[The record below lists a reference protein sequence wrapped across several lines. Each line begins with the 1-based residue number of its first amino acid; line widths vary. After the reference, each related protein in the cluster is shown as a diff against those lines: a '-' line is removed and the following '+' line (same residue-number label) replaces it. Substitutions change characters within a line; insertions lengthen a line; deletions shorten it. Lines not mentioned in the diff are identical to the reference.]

1 MLACIQ
7 PPKDTEFSPGSAPAP
22 APAIALAHGTSL
34 YNTQND
40 LLLHKVLRFY
50 NENDG
55 KHMETMLSVINGGT
69 NISLRIM
76 DWFVTNYSKKHYT
89 VYELVG
95 STPTTTARAK
105 RFKVY
110 VDYKLKLRAYSK
122 KRFDPF
128 CRWDRINVPH
138 KNGTMYI
145 QTTLGQLNF
154 FKWAIENEVIRYIQ
168 ENYTAIETDMNIRNN
183 TTRRLA
189 KSHHTSSATVDG
201 CVLASGSDAISSVTA
216 DHSVIV
222 LASGSDAISSVT
234 ADHSVASGFVLASG
248 SDAISSVTAD
258 HSVIVLASGS
268 DAISSVTADH
278 SVASG
283 SSVVSGSVVASKA
296 NVVPSQGGG
305 TPKQRKKREELSS
318 SATKS
323 IKKEFVDIVIT
334 FD

>member
-7 PPKDTEFSPGSAPAP
+7 PKDDHPSFQPVV
-22 APAIALAHGTSL
+22 AHGSSL

-50 NENDG
+50 NENGGENMDI
-55 KHMETMLSVINGGT
+55 MLAVINGTT

-89 VYELVG
+89 VYDLVG
-95 STPTTTARAK
+95 NGPK

-138 KNGTMYI
+138 KNGTTYI

-154 FKWAIENEVIRYIQ
+154 FKWAIENEVLRYIE

-183 TTRRLA
+183 TTRKLA
-189 KSHHTSSATVDG
+189 KSHQTSAATVDG
-201 CVLASGSDAISSVTA
+201 GEFVAFVVASGSDANSCVPSN
-216 DHSVIV
+216 HSVPSGFV
-222 LASGSDAISSVT
+222 VASGSDANSSC
-234 ADHSVASGFVLASG
+234 ASNHSVP
-248 SDAISSVTAD
+248 
-258 HSVIVLASGS
+258 
-268 DAISSVTADH
+268 
-278 SVASG
+278 SG

-296 NVVPSQGGG
+296 KVCPSLGGG
-305 TPKQRKKREELSS
+305 TPGATNSIPSLGGGTPTKHRKKREELSS

-323 IKKEFVDIVIT
+323 IKKEFVDIVIS
-334 FD
+334 FN

>member
-7 PPKDTEFSPGSAPAP
+7 QSKDPRPTTSFSPGSTAAAAASAPAYCVP
-22 APAIALAHGTSL
+22 HLAHTNSL

-50 NENDG
+50 NENSG
-55 KHMETMLSVINGGT
+55 ENMEKMLSVINGTT

-89 VYELVG
+89 VYDLEDSGVP
-95 STPTTTARAK
+95 SK

-128 CRWDRINVPH
+128 CRWERINVPH
-138 KNGTMYI
+138 KNGTTYI

-154 FKWAIENEVIRYIQ
+154 FKWAIENQVLRYIH
-168 ENYTAIETDMNIRNN
+168 ENYSVIESDMNIRNN
-183 TTRRLA
+183 TSRKMA
-189 KSHHTSSATVDG
+189 KSHQTSSATVDG
-201 CVLASGSDAISSVTA
+201 CEIKATELTCDTEAAAADDDSST
-216 DHSVIV
+216 
-222 LASGSDAISSVT
+222 T
-234 ADHSVASGFVLASG
+234 
-248 SDAISSVTAD
+248 
-258 HSVIVLASGS
+258 
-268 DAISSVTADH
+268 
-278 SVASG
+278 
-283 SSVVSGSVVASKA
+283 SKI
-296 NVVPSQGGG
+296 
-305 TPKQRKKREELSS
+305 KHRKKREELSS
-318 SATKS
+318 SATKG

>member
-1 MLACIQ
+1 MSITRKMLACIH
-7 PPKDTEFSPGSAPAP
+7 PPKDQQPPLATTIFTPAHVS
-22 APAIALAHGTSL
+22 LAHSTSL

-50 NENDG
+50 NENSG
-55 KHMETMLSVINGGT
+55 ENMEKMLSVINGTT

-89 VYELVG
+89 VYDLIG
-95 STPTTTARAK
+95 DATSTFTSTRSK

-138 KNGTMYI
+138 KNGTTYI

-154 FKWAIENEVIRYIQ
+154 FKWAIENEVLRYIQ

-183 TTRRLA
+183 TTRKLA
-189 KSHHTSSATVDG
+189 KSHQTSSATIDG
-201 CVLASGSDAISSVTA
+201 CELTTSGITEFGENVEGT
-216 DHSVIV
+216 
-222 LASGSDAISSVT
+222 
-234 ADHSVASGFVLASG
+234 
-248 SDAISSVTAD
+248 
-258 HSVIVLASGS
+258 
-268 DAISSVTADH
+268 
-278 SVASG
+278 
-283 SSVVSGSVVASKA
+283 VSPS
-296 NVVPSQGGG
+296 PSQTTTTTG
-305 TPKQRKKREELSS
+305 TKHRKKREELSS

>member
-1 MLACIQ
+1 MLAYLQ
-7 PPKDTEFSPGSAPAP
+7 PPKDVIPVSPLGACSTTP
-22 APAIALAHGTSL
+22 ALAHGTSL

-50 NENDG
+50 NENGGENMD
-55 KHMETMLSVINGGT
+55 KMLAVINGTT

-89 VYELVG
+89 VYDLVG
-95 STPTTTARAK
+95 DASITASASSRPK

-138 KNGTMYI
+138 KNGTTYI

-154 FKWAIENEVIRYIQ
+154 FKWAIENEVLRYIQ
-168 ENYTAIETDMNIRNN
+168 ENYTSIEADMNIRNN
-183 TTRRLA
+183 TTRKMA
-189 KSHHTSSATVDG
+189 KSHQTSSATIDG
-201 CVLASGSDAISSVTA
+201 CELKPSIEEDGNITTKTNTTILSEHEASLSTSTA
-216 DHSVIV
+216 GKVKH
-222 LASGSDAISSVT
+222 
-234 ADHSVASGFVLASG
+234 
-248 SDAISSVTAD
+248 
-258 HSVIVLASGS
+258 
-268 DAISSVTADH
+268 
-278 SVASG
+278 
-283 SSVVSGSVVASKA
+283 
-296 NVVPSQGGG
+296 
-305 TPKQRKKREELSS
+305 RKKREELSS

>member
-1 MLACIQ
+1 MLACAQ
-7 PPKDTEFSPGSAPAP
+7 PLKDNPQQQLSISHSGHTACVPH
-22 APAIALAHGTSL
+22 LAHTNSL

-50 NENDG
+50 NENNG
-55 KHMETMLSVINGGT
+55 KNMEKMLSVINGTT

-89 VYELVG
+89 VYELEDSG
-95 STPTTTARAK
+95 TPAK

-138 KNGTMYI
+138 KNGTTYI

-154 FKWAIENEVIRYIQ
+154 FKWAIENQVLRYIH
-168 ENYTAIETDMNIRNN
+168 ENYSVIETDMNIRNN
-183 TTRRLA
+183 TSRKMA
-189 KSHHTSSATVDG
+189 KSHQTSSATVDG
-201 CVLASGSDAISSVTA
+201 CEIKITPTPTATGIDAAAATA
-216 DHSVIV
+216 AAND
-222 LASGSDAISSVT
+222 T
-234 ADHSVASGFVLASG
+234 EETSVADKV
-248 SDAISSVTAD
+248 
-258 HSVIVLASGS
+258 
-268 DAISSVTADH
+268 
-278 SVASG
+278 
-283 SSVVSGSVVASKA
+283 
-296 NVVPSQGGG
+296 
-305 TPKQRKKREELSS
+305 KQRKKREELSS
-318 SATKS
+318 SATKG

>member
-7 PPKDTEFSPGSAPAP
+7 PPKDRQPPTFFMSGGGPNPTLPSTSIAP
-22 APAIALAHGTSL
+22 LAHGTSL

-50 NENDG
+50 HENDG
-55 KHMETMLSVINGGT
+55 ENMEKMLSVINGTT

-89 VYELVG
+89 VYDIEG
-95 STPTTTARAK
+95 SGTPAK

-138 KNGTMYI
+138 KNGTTYI

-154 FKWAIENEVIRYIQ
+154 FKWAIENQVLRYIHD
-168 ENYTAIETDMNIRNN
+168 NYSVIESDMNIRNN
-183 TTRRLA
+183 TSRKMA

-201 CVLASGSDAISSVTA
+201 CEIKVSDMTNDTA
-216 DHSVIV
+216 ANEVAPIV
-222 LASGSDAISSVT
+222 
-234 ADHSVASGFVLASG
+234 
-248 SDAISSVTAD
+248 
-258 HSVIVLASGS
+258 
-268 DAISSVTADH
+268 
-278 SVASG
+278 
-283 SSVVSGSVVASKA
+283 K
-296 NVVPSQGGG
+296 
-305 TPKQRKKREELSS
+305 PKNRKKREELSL

>member
-7 PPKDTEFSPGSAPAP
+7 PHKDPHCQPILPAAAAAAVATLP
-22 APAIALAHGTSL
+22 PHTNAHGTSI

-50 NENDG
+50 NENNSEN
-55 KHMETMLSVINGGT
+55 MERMLSVINGTT

-89 VYELVG
+89 VYDLIG
-95 STPTTTARAK
+95 ATGTGTGGGGTSIPAK

-128 CRWDRINVPH
+128 CRWDRINVPY
-138 KNGTMYI
+138 KNGTYI

-168 ENYTAIETDMNIRNN
+168 ENYSAIEADMNIRNN
-183 TTRRLA
+183 TSRKIA
-189 KSHHTSSATVDG
+189 KSHQTSSTTIDG
-201 CVLASGSDAISSVTA
+201 CELKIPDAPLESSSSVTPA
-216 DHSVIV
+216 
-222 LASGSDAISSVT
+222 AAEAAVT
-234 ADHSVASGFVLASG
+234 A
-248 SDAISSVTAD
+248 
-258 HSVIVLASGS
+258 
-268 DAISSVTADH
+268 
-278 SVASG
+278 
-283 SSVVSGSVVASKA
+283 
-296 NVVPSQGGG
+296 
-305 TPKQRKKREELSS
+305 KQRKKREELSD
-318 SATKS
+318 SATRS
-323 IKKEFVDIVIT
+323 IKKEFVNIVLT

>member
-7 PPKDTEFSPGSAPAP
+7 PPKDSRPSSFSPGSTTATAAACVPH
-22 APAIALAHGTSL
+22 LAHGTSL

-50 NENDG
+50 NENSGDN
-55 KHMETMLSVINGGT
+55 MEKMLSVINGTT

-89 VYELVG
+89 VYDLEDSG
-95 STPTTTARAK
+95 TPAK

-128 CRWDRINVPH
+128 CRWERINVPH
-138 KNGTMYI
+138 KNGTTYI
-145 QTTLGQLNF
+145 QTTIGQLNF
-154 FKWAIENEVIRYIQ
+154 FKWAIENQVLRYIH
-168 ENYTAIETDMNIRNN
+168 ENYSVIESDMNIRNN
-183 TTRRLA
+183 TSRKMA
-189 KSHHTSSATVDG
+189 KSHQTSSATVDG
-201 CVLASGSDAISSVTA
+201 CEIKATELTCDAA
-216 DHSVIV
+216 DID
-222 LASGSDAISSVT
+222 DAAAAAAGAT
-234 ADHSVASGFVLASG
+234 KNKH
-248 SDAISSVTAD
+248 
-258 HSVIVLASGS
+258 
-268 DAISSVTADH
+268 
-278 SVASG
+278 
-283 SSVVSGSVVASKA
+283 
-296 NVVPSQGGG
+296 
-305 TPKQRKKREELSS
+305 RKKREELSS

>member
-7 PPKDTEFSPGSAPAP
+7 PKDERPSFQP
-22 APAIALAHGTSL
+22 LVAHGSSL

-50 NENDG
+50 NENGGENMDL
-55 KHMETMLSVINGGT
+55 MLAVINGTT

-89 VYELVG
+89 VYDLVG
-95 STPTTTARAK
+95 SGSGTGTPAK

-138 KNGTMYI
+138 KNGATYI

-154 FKWAIENEVIRYIQ
+154 FKWAIENEVLRYIQ

-183 TTRRLA
+183 TTRKIA
-189 KSHHTSSATVDG
+189 KSHQTSAATVDG
-201 CVLASGSDAISSVTA
+201 CEFVLA
-216 DHSVIV
+216 
-222 LASGSDAISSVT
+222 
-234 ADHSVASGFVLASG
+234 GFVLASG
-248 SDAISSVTAD
+248 SDA
-258 HSVIVLASGS
+258 
-268 DAISSVTADH
+268 
-278 SVASG
+278 
-283 SSVVSGSVVASKA
+283 VSGSAVASKA
-296 NVVPSQGGG
+296 KVGPSLEGGG
-305 TPKQRKKREELSS
+305 VKHRKKREELSL

-323 IKKEFVDIVIT
+323 IKKEFVDIVIS
-334 FD
+334 FN

>member
-7 PPKDTEFSPGSAPAP
+7 PKDDRPPFQPVV
-22 APAIALAHGTSL
+22 AHSSSI

-50 NENDG
+50 NENG
-55 KHMETMLSVINGGT
+55 GENMEKMLAVINGTT

-89 VYELVG
+89 VYELEDSG
-95 STPTTTARAK
+95 TPAK

-138 KNGTMYI
+138 KNGTTYI

-154 FKWAIENEVIRYIQ
+154 FKWAIENQVLRYIH
-168 ENYTAIETDMNIRNN
+168 ENYSVIESDMNIRNN
-183 TTRRLA
+183 TSRKMA
-189 KSHHTSSATVDG
+189 KSHQTSSATVDG
-201 CVLASGSDAISSVTA
+201 CEIKLTSVLTCDNTMPTSTASAASDGEISTA
-216 DHSVIV
+216 GDKVKH
-222 LASGSDAISSVT
+222 
-234 ADHSVASGFVLASG
+234 
-248 SDAISSVTAD
+248 
-258 HSVIVLASGS
+258 
-268 DAISSVTADH
+268 
-278 SVASG
+278 
-283 SSVVSGSVVASKA
+283 
-296 NVVPSQGGG
+296 
-305 TPKQRKKREELSS
+305 RKKREELSS
-318 SATKS
+318 SATKG

>member
-7 PPKDTEFSPGSAPAP
+7 PPKDNEFNPGHTPAPAP
-22 APAIALAHGTSL
+22 APALALAHGTSL

-89 VYELVG
+89 VYDLVG
-95 STPTTTARAK
+95 STTATATTTRAK

-154 FKWAIENEVIRYIQ
+154 FKWAIENEVLRYIQ

-189 KSHHTSSATVDG
+189 KSHQTSSATVDG
-201 CVLASGSDAISSVTA
+201 FVLAGGSDAISDVPSDHSVASGIVLAGGSDAISS
-216 DHSVIV
+216 I
-222 LASGSDAISSVT
+222 AS
-234 ADHSVASGFVLASG
+234 
-248 SDAISSVTAD
+248 
-258 HSVIVLASGS
+258 
-268 DAISSVTADH
+268 DH

-296 NVVPSQGGG
+296 NVVPSKGGG
-305 TPKQRKKREELSS
+305 TPGATPGATHRTASCGGATPGGTPAATPGATPKQRKKREELSS

>member
-1 MLACIQ
+1 MLACAQ
-7 PPKDTEFSPGSAPAP
+7 PIKDGPSLFTGQPHALFTGQSH
-22 APAIALAHGTSL
+22 ALAHGTSI

-50 NENDG
+50 HENDG
-55 KHMETMLSVINGGT
+55 ENMDKMLTVINGTT

-89 VYELVG
+89 VYDLVG
-95 STPTTTARAK
+95 EGNAAAAATRPK

-138 KNGTMYI
+138 KNGTTYI

-154 FKWAIENEVIRYIQ
+154 FKWAIENEVLRYIH

-183 TTRRLA
+183 TTRKLA
-189 KSHHTSSATVDG
+189 KSHQTSSATIDG
-201 CVLASGSDAISSVTA
+201 SEFVVAPCASNQSGPVVTA
-216 DHSVIV
+216 ATKH
-222 LASGSDAISSVT
+222 
-234 ADHSVASGFVLASG
+234 
-248 SDAISSVTAD
+248 
-258 HSVIVLASGS
+258 
-268 DAISSVTADH
+268 
-278 SVASG
+278 
-283 SSVVSGSVVASKA
+283 
-296 NVVPSQGGG
+296 
-305 TPKQRKKREELSS
+305 RKKREELSS

-334 FD
+334 FN

>member
-1 MLACIQ
+1 MLAFQ
-7 PPKDTEFSPGSAPAP
+7 HPPKDISAQAHTHP
-22 APAIALAHGTSL
+22 LAHGTSL

-50 NENDG
+50 HENG
-55 KHMETMLSVINGGT
+55 GENMEKMLAVINGTT

-89 VYELVG
+89 VYDLEG
-95 STPTTTARAK
+95 SGTPPK

-138 KNGTMYI
+138 MGGTTYI

-154 FKWAIENEVIRYIQ
+154 FKWAIENQVLRYIH
-168 ENYTAIETDMNIRNN
+168 ENYSVIESDMNIRNN
-183 TTRRLA
+183 TSRKMA
-189 KSHHTSSATVDG
+189 KSHQTSSATVDG
-201 CVLASGSDAISSVTA
+201 CEIKVDEPNEAAATVGTTLTQ
-216 DHSVIV
+216 
-222 LASGSDAISSVT
+222 T
-234 ADHSVASGFVLASG
+234 
-248 SDAISSVTAD
+248 
-258 HSVIVLASGS
+258 
-268 DAISSVTADH
+268 
-278 SVASG
+278 
-283 SSVVSGSVVASKA
+283 SK
-296 NVVPSQGGG
+296 
-305 TPKQRKKREELSS
+305 PKNRKKREELSS

-334 FD
+334 FN

>member
-7 PPKDTEFSPGSAPAP
+7 PKEDIQYPH
-22 APAIALAHGTSL
+22 AHADAQIHKCAAHSSSL

-50 NENDG
+50 NENSGDN
-55 KHMETMLSVINGGT
+55 MDMMLAVINGTT

-89 VYELVG
+89 VYDLVG
-95 STPTTTARAK
+95 GGGGGAK

-138 KNGTMYI
+138 KNGTTYI

-154 FKWAIENEVIRYIQ
+154 FKWAIENEVLRYIQ

-183 TTRRLA
+183 TTRKIA
-189 KSHHTSSATVDG
+189 KSHQTSAATVDG
-201 CVLASGSDAISSVTA
+201 SEFVAFVVASGSEFVVASGSEFVVASGSEFVVASGSDANSSAFV
-216 DHSVIV
+216 V
-222 LASGSDAISSVT
+222 ASGSDANSSV
-234 ADHSVASGFVLASG
+234 ASNHSVAC
-248 SDAISSVTAD
+248 
-258 HSVIVLASGS
+258 
-268 DAISSVTADH
+268 
-278 SVASG
+278 G
-283 SSVVSGSVVASKA
+283 SSVVSSSIVASNAKVGA
-296 NVVPSQGGG
+296 
-305 TPKQRKKREELSS
+305 TPGATPGAKHRKKREELSL

-334 FD
+334 FN

>member
-7 PPKDTEFSPGSAPAP
+7 PKDERPSFQPVA
-22 APAIALAHGTSL
+22 AHSSSL

-50 NENDG
+50 NENGGENMDL
-55 KHMETMLSVINGGT
+55 MLSVINGTT

-89 VYELVG
+89 VYDLVG
-95 STPTTTARAK
+95 SGGGTGTPAK

-138 KNGTMYI
+138 KNGSTYI

-154 FKWAIENEVIRYIQ
+154 FKWAIENEVLRYIE

-183 TTRRLA
+183 TTRKIA
-189 KSHHTSSATVDG
+189 KSHHTSAATVDG
-201 CVLASGSDAISSVTA
+201 GEFVAFVVPSGSDANSSCA
-216 DHSVIV
+216 SNHSVP
-222 LASGSDAISSVT
+222 
-234 ADHSVASGFVLASG
+234 
-248 SDAISSVTAD
+248 
-258 HSVIVLASGS
+258 
-268 DAISSVTADH
+268 
-278 SVASG
+278 SG

-296 NVVPSQGGG
+296 NVGPSLGGATISIPSLGGG
-305 TPKQRKKREELSS
+305 TPTKHRKKREELSL

-323 IKKEFVDIVIT
+323 IKKEFVDIVIS
-334 FD
+334 FN

>member
-1 MLACIQ
+1 MLACAQ
-7 PPKDTEFSPGSAPAP
+7 PIKDGPSFFTGQPHALFTGQPHALFTGQPH
-22 APAIALAHGTSL
+22 ALAHGTSI

-50 NENDG
+50 HENDG
-55 KHMETMLSVINGGT
+55 ENMDKMLAVINGT
-69 NISLRIM
+69 TSISLRIM

-89 VYELVG
+89 VYDLVG
-95 STPTTTARAK
+95 EGDTAATRPK

-138 KNGTMYI
+138 KNGTTYI

-154 FKWAIENEVIRYIQ
+154 FKWAIENEVLRYIH

-183 TTRRLA
+183 TTRKLA
-189 KSHHTSSATVDG
+189 KSHQTSSATIDG
-201 CVLASGSDAISSVTA
+201 SEFVACVVASGTDAISP
-216 DHSVIV
+216 
-222 LASGSDAISSVT
+222 G
-234 ADHSVASGFVLASG
+234 
-248 SDAISSVTAD
+248 
-258 HSVIVLASGS
+258 
-268 DAISSVTADH
+268 
-278 SVASG
+278 
-283 SSVVSGSVVASKA
+283 ASKSK
-296 NVVPSQGGG
+296 VGPSLEGA
-305 TPKQRKKREELSS
+305 TPGAKHRKKREELSS

-334 FD
+334 FN

>member
-7 PPKDTEFSPGSAPAP
+7 PPKNDPVAPLASVFTP
-22 APAIALAHGTSL
+22 AHMALAHGTSL

-50 NENDG
+50 NENGGENMD
-55 KHMETMLSVINGGT
+55 KMLAVINGTT

-89 VYELVG
+89 VYDLVENV
-95 STPTTTARAK
+95 SINRQK

-138 KNGTMYI
+138 KNGTTYI

-154 FKWAIENEVIRYIQ
+154 FKWAIENEVLRYIQ
-168 ENYTAIETDMNIRNN
+168 ENYTAIEADMNIRNN
-183 TTRRLA
+183 TTRKLA
-189 KSHHTSSATVDG
+189 KSHQTSSATIDGCELKTPIEVEVDG
-201 CVLASGSDAISSVTA
+201 NSTVNTVT
-216 DHSVIV
+216 SE
-222 LASGSDAISSVT
+222 SET
-234 ADHSVASGFVLASG
+234 KVAE
-248 SDAISSVTAD
+248 
-258 HSVIVLASGS
+258 
-268 DAISSVTADH
+268 
-278 SVASG
+278 
-283 SSVVSGSVVASKA
+283 KA
-296 NVVPSQGGG
+296 
-305 TPKQRKKREELSS
+305 KHRKKREELSS

>member
-7 PPKDTEFSPGSAPAP
+7 PLKDLGHSSSHFSPGIISTIPV
-22 APAIALAHGTSL
+22 LAHTNSL

-50 NENDG
+50 HENDG
-55 KHMETMLSVINGGT
+55 ENMEKMLAVINGTT

-89 VYELVG
+89 VYDIEG
-95 STPTTTARAK
+95 SGTPAK

-128 CRWDRINVPH
+128 CRWERINVPH
-138 KNGTMYI
+138 KNGTTYI

-154 FKWAIENEVIRYIQ
+154 FKWAIENQVLRYIHD
-168 ENYTAIETDMNIRNN
+168 NYSVIESDMNIRNN
-183 TTRRLA
+183 TSRKMA

-201 CVLASGSDAISSVTA
+201 YELKSPVSTA
-216 DHSVIV
+216 NEQNDIEGMCSN
-222 LASGSDAISSVT
+222 
-234 ADHSVASGFVLASG
+234 
-248 SDAISSVTAD
+248 
-258 HSVIVLASGS
+258 
-268 DAISSVTADH
+268 
-278 SVASG
+278 
-283 SSVVSGSVVASKA
+283 KK
-296 NVVPSQGGG
+296 
-305 TPKQRKKREELSS
+305 PKNRKKREELSL

>member
-1 MLACIQ
+1 MFITRLLHYTHTRTQTPNQMLACQ
-7 PPKDTEFSPGSAPAP
+7 HPPKDTTFHAPP
-22 APAIALAHGTSL
+22 THTTHTLAHGTSI

-50 NENDG
+50 HENG
-55 KHMETMLSVINGGT
+55 GENMEKMLAVINGTT

-89 VYELVG
+89 VYDLEG
-95 STPTTTARAK
+95 SGTPPK

-128 CRWDRINVPH
+128 CRWERINVPH
-138 KNGTMYI
+138 MGGTTYI

-154 FKWAIENEVIRYIQ
+154 FKWAIENQVLRYIH
-168 ENYTAIETDMNIRNN
+168 ENYSVIESDMNIRNN
-183 TTRRLA
+183 TSRKMA
-189 KSHHTSSATVDG
+189 KSHHTSAATVDG
-201 CVLASGSDAISSVTA
+201 CEITVDAAPSTDSQTA
-216 DHSVIV
+216 I
-222 LASGSDAISSVT
+222 T
-234 ADHSVASGFVLASG
+234 
-248 SDAISSVTAD
+248 T
-258 HSVIVLASGS
+258 
-268 DAISSVTADH
+268 
-278 SVASG
+278 
-283 SSVVSGSVVASKA
+283 K
-296 NVVPSQGGG
+296 
-305 TPKQRKKREELSS
+305 PKNRKKREELSS

>member
-7 PPKDTEFSPGSAPAP
+7 PHKDQHCQPILPSAA
-22 APAIALAHGTSL
+22 AAANAHGTSI

-50 NENDG
+50 NENNSENMDR
-55 KHMETMLSVINGGT
+55 MLSVINGTT

-89 VYELVG
+89 VYDLIG
-95 STPTTTARAK
+95 GGTAATGFPAK

-128 CRWDRINVPH
+128 CRWDRINVPY
-138 KNGTMYI
+138 KNGTYI

-168 ENYTAIETDMNIRNN
+168 ENYSAIEADMNIRNN
-183 TTRRLA
+183 TSRKIA
-189 KSHHTSSATVDG
+189 KSHQTSSATIDG
-201 CVLASGSDAISSVTA
+201 CELKIQMTPPESAPEAADTATATATVTA
-216 DHSVIV
+216 
-222 LASGSDAISSVT
+222 
-234 ADHSVASGFVLASG
+234 
-248 SDAISSVTAD
+248 
-258 HSVIVLASGS
+258 
-268 DAISSVTADH
+268 
-278 SVASG
+278 
-283 SSVVSGSVVASKA
+283 
-296 NVVPSQGGG
+296 
-305 TPKQRKKREELSS
+305 KQRKKREELSD
-318 SATKS
+318 SATRS
-323 IKKEFVDIVIT
+323 IKKEFVNIVLT

>member
-7 PPKDTEFSPGSAPAP
+7 PKDDRPSFQPVA
-22 APAIALAHGTSL
+22 AHSSSL

-50 NENDG
+50 NENGGDN
-55 KHMETMLSVINGGT
+55 MDLMLSVINGTT

-89 VYELVG
+89 VYDLVG
-95 STPTTTARAK
+95 SGSGTPAK

-138 KNGTMYI
+138 KNGATYI

-154 FKWAIENEVIRYIQ
+154 FKWAIENEVLRYIQ

-183 TTRRLA
+183 TTRKLA
-189 KSHHTSSATVDG
+189 KSHQTSAATVDG
-201 CVLASGSDAISSVTA
+201 GEFVAFVVASGSDANSSCA
-216 DHSVIV
+216 SNHSVP
-222 LASGSDAISSVT
+222 
-234 ADHSVASGFVLASG
+234 
-248 SDAISSVTAD
+248 
-258 HSVIVLASGS
+258 
-268 DAISSVTADH
+268 
-278 SVASG
+278 SG
-283 SSVVSGSVVASKA
+283 SSVVSGSVVASNA
-296 NVVPSQGGG
+296 NVGPSLGGATNSIPSLGGG
-305 TPKQRKKREELSS
+305 TPTKHRKKREELSL

-323 IKKEFVDIVIT
+323 IKKEFVDIVIS
-334 FD
+334 FN

>member
-7 PPKDTEFSPGSAPAP
+7 PKDDIAYAQPQAP
-22 APAIALAHGTSL
+22 IQQKCVAHGSSL

-50 NENDG
+50 NENGGENMDL
-55 KHMETMLSVINGGT
+55 MLSVINGTT

-89 VYELVG
+89 VYDLVG
-95 STPTTTARAK
+95 NGNGNGNGSGTGPK

-138 KNGTMYI
+138 KNGATYI

-183 TTRRLA
+183 TTRKIA
-189 KSHHTSSATVDG
+189 KSHQTSAATVDG
-201 CVLASGSDAISSVTA
+201 GEFVAFVVASGSDANSCVPSN
-216 DHSVIV
+216 HSVP
-222 LASGSDAISSVT
+222 
-234 ADHSVASGFVLASG
+234 
-248 SDAISSVTAD
+248 
-258 HSVIVLASGS
+258 
-268 DAISSVTADH
+268 
-278 SVASG
+278 SG

-296 NVVPSQGGG
+296 KVCPSSLGGATNSIPSLGGG
-305 TPKQRKKREELSS
+305 VKHRKKREELSS

-334 FD
+334 FN